1 MQWQLLLLLFR
12 DFKQRQAVVVKQ
24 SRWWWC
30 VLGEFGKGG
39 CQGVFCQGSRGQVGG
54 VHSSPGV
61 HSCGR
66 TLMQMINTVPH
77 TCTGQ
82 CVPSARAQRWPSLGR
97 QSSRG
102 GFVPTKYISSPIPS
116 IEWYQ
121 FVTVF
126 FFTARNCYN
135 ITYYMYMVP
144 VDTPATTLPHLPFH
158 IQPQSLEKIY

>member
-1 MQWQLLLLLFR
+1 M
-12 DFKQRQAVVVKQ
+12 AIVVVVRRFQTKTGGRCQ
-24 SRWWWC
+24 TEPVVVVCVGRVWEGGLSRS
-30 VLGEFGKGG
+30 VLSGIKGPG
-39 CQGVFCQGSRGQVGG
+39 GRG
-54 VHSSPGV
+54 VHSSPGGV
-61 HSCGR
+61 QVVAR

-82 CVPSARAQRWPSLGR
+82 CVPSARAQRWAFTWKTIVTWGLC
-97 QSSRG
+97 
-102 GFVPTKYISSPIPS
+102 TYHYISSPIPS